1 MGILS
6 KVVTFF
12 ASERDNLEKTVN
24 NLPNHNDPTQDN
36 ITDIFSIVYGVAGVL
51 AVLFLIWGGTQY
63 ILAAG
68 NPQKAAKAKST
79 ILYSIVGLVIVV
91 LAAAITFFVTQ
102 VAK

>member
-1 MGILS
+1 MGILRGILT
-6 KVVTFF
+6 VF
-12 ASERDNLEKTVN
+12 ASEQDNLKKTVE
-24 NLPNHNDPTQDN
+24 NLPNHSDPTQTEVTN
-36 ITDIFSIVYGVAGVL
+36 IFSTVYGIAGVL